1 MRFRQLFLLFLFCT
15 VPAVQ
20 AKDRDSSRRPSN
32 VRIEIRSCD
41 GVLTFFFR
49 ETGRDRL
56 ILKP

>member
-41 GVLTFFFR
+41 GVLTFFL
-49 ETGRDRL
+49 EKQGGTV
-56 ILKP
+56 